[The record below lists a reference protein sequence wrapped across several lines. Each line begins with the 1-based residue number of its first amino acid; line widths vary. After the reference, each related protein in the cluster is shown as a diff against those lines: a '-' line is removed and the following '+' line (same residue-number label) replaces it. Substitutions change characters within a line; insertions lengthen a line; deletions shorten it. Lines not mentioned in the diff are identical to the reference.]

1 MLRLTPGVARS
12 MSSYPSRFTHRRA
25 LGGVAFIVTLQKKA
39 G

>member
-1 MLRLTPGVARS
+1 MLRFIPDVDRS

-25 LGGVAFIVTLQKKA
+25 LGWVAFIVTFLKKA